1 MPGTFTQIYIHC
13 IFAVKG
19 REPHLKKEFREEVLK
34 YISGIIKNKGHKPII
49 VNGMYDHI
57 HLLIGLKPSGS
68 LSELIR
74 DVKNNSSNFINK
86 NYWLPHKFTWQE
98 GYGAFSCSH
107 SQLGAVYDYIL
118 NQEMHHQKRS
128 FKEEYNEFI
137 DKNEIEYEVK
147 YLFD

>member
-1 MPGTFTQIYIHC
+1 MPGTFSQIYIHC
-13 IFAVKG
+13 IFAVKN
-19 REPHLKKEFREEVLK
+19 RAPYLKKEFREEVFK
-34 YISGIIKNKGHKPII
+34 YISGIITNKGHKAII

-57 HLLIGLKPSGS
+57 HLLIGLKPSNS

-86 NYWLPHKFTWQE
+86 NNWLTQKFKWQE

-128 FKEEYNEFI
+128 FKEENNELMN
-137 DKNEIEYEVK
+137 KNDIEYELK